1 VDRICRSDFGSFE
14 MKLTKIRAL
23 IKKCFR
29 PLYLYRDS
37 VSGEFVS
44 SQYAQEHPHTTTRQR
59 ILFPRGG
66 HHK

>member
-1 VDRICRSDFGSFE
+1 